1 MDKNRDEK
9 GKFIKGHKINIGRKH
24 DFISHTI
31 KNIEAFR
38 KMRSE
43 KMKENKINLGRKW
56 PEEVKRKI
64 SEVKKGTYTGKK
76 NSNWKGGVSF
86 NYRQGYAKQHKIWAK
101 AVLKR
106 DNYKCLVCKKVNG
119 RLNAHHIKFWKEHPK
134 LRFDVDNGITLCDKC
149 HILEHKKVDKIMVGN

>member
-9 GKFIKGHKINIGRKH
+9 GRFVKGHRINIGKQNALGTH
-24 DFISHTI
+24 HKMPESFG
-31 KNIEAFR
+31 

-43 KMKENKINLGRKW
+43 KMKGNKINLGRKW
-56 PEEVKRKI
+56 TEKVKRKI
-64 SEVKKGTYTGKK
+64 SEVKKGTYTGER

-86 NYRQGYAKQHKIWAK
+86 DYRQGYAKQHKIWAK

-106 DNYKCLVCKKVNG
+106 DNYRCLVCKKVSG
-119 RLNAHHIKFWKEHPK
+119 RLNAHHIKSWKEHPK

-149 HILEHKKVDKIMVGN
+149 HILEHKKVDKIIVSN